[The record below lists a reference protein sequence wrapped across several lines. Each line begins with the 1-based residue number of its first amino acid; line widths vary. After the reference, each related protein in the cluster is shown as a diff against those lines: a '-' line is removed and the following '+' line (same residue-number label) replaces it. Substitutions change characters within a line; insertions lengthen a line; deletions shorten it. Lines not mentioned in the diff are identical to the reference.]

1 MSPMSDLE
9 WNSIPVSE
17 EEKPRV
23 SIEELR
29 EMAEELDPDDFDEPV
44 QEFLR
49 ELSLCEDVETLRPSA
64 TLLLQDEIDLS
75 PELAEMGIEPDEAL
89 ISLLLAVGADVNA
102 RNPYGQPPL
111 HVAARYGYESIASLL
126 LAAGADVRRR
136 DSAGRYAADHASTP
150 ELASRLAPPL
160 REGEEPLPP
169 EIEDADY
176 VPEGECP
183 CHEHHHGEGECH
195 CHEHHHGEGE
205 CHCHEHH
212 HGEGECHCHGHHHDE
227 GECHCHEHHHGEGE
241 CHCHEH
247 HHGEGEC
254 HCHEHHH
261 DEGECHCH
269 GHHRPEGE

>member
-1 MSPMSDLE
+1 MPAMSDLE

-23 SIEELR
+23 SVEELR

-49 ELSLCEDVETLRPSA
+49 ELSHCEDVETLRPSA

-136 DSAGRYAADHASTP
+136 DAAGHYAADCASTP
-150 ELASRLAPPL
+150 ELASLLAPPR

-176 VPEGECP
+176 EPEDGCR
-183 CHEHHHGEGECH
+183 CHGHHHGEDGCHCHGHHHGEDGCHCHGHHHGEEGCH
-195 CHEHHHGEGE
+195 CHEHHHGEEG

-212 HGEGECHCHGHHHDE
+212 HPMGE
-227 GECHCHEHHHGEGE
+227 
-241 CHCHEH
+241 
-247 HHGEGEC
+247 
-254 HCHEHHH
+254 
-261 DEGECHCH
+261 
-269 GHHRPEGE
+269 